1 MELLDKLNT
10 HFPLKELPVGEYH
23 RLKIKGMTFTVRQYE
38 AAGLGHVSWTT
49 AAGFFGLMKMEIL
62 IIDPKWKDMP
72 LLSCDRVK
80 AMGRDT
86 LIIELMDT
94 LTGPCG
100 LKLLDE
106 VKARY
111 ASLPDHDLGSH
122 WYDPMKLE
130 QSVSKRGKKA
140 LSASFDALTDAYF
153 DAYMACAG
161 EAASCA
167 PQEKAQKT
175 GVYVEGLL
183 LHGGPSTDVLKKGL
197 GEEKTADLFRNVLFG

>member
-10 HFPLKELPVGEYH
+10 QFPLKELPVGEF
-23 RLKIKGMTFTVRQYE
+23 REFKIKGMTFTVRQYE
-38 AAGLGHVSWTT
+38 AAGLGHVSWTI
-49 AAGFFGLMKMEIL
+49 AAG
-62 IIDPKWKDMP
+62 
-72 LLSCDRVK
+72 
-80 AMGRDT
+80 
-86 LIIELMDT
+86 IELMDT
-94 LTGPCG
+94 LAGPCE
-100 LKLLDE
+100 LKPLDE

-122 WYDPMKLE
+122 WYDPIKLE